1 MLDHNWHDQLYK
13 RLLTI
18 AMVTKFHYCSCGSQL
33 FIKRFSSDGFLLIQA
48 LVAVV
53 AAFPWHPIIA
63 SPPANLYL
71 IGIRLAL
78 LFGCITKS
86 IYYTP
91 QIISLLV

>member
-13 RLLTI
+13 CLLTI
-18 AMVTKFHYCSCGSQL
+18 AMVTKFHYCCCGSQ
-33 FIKRFSSDGFLLIQA
+33 LLIQA
-48 LVAVV
+48 LVALV

-78 LFGCITKS
+78 LFGCITKT

-91 QIISLLV
+91 EIISLLV